1 VQGDTGLIL
10 LFKQLDLHFL
20 GGFFLHDESG
30 QGLDLKDLI
39 LVLMLQ
45 IQEVSEERLN
55 GRVRIVGI

>member
-1 VQGDTGLIL
+1 MIL

-39 LVLMLQ
+39 LVFMLQ